1 MEELNNSK
9 PNNSHKGLIIALSA
23 VSGVLLLAFIVL
35 GTIMFFEMKDLRTE
49 NRNLAEYI
57 ADNFELDTKRIIVD
71 SKETNPSVDELSQL
85 PEGPKLVK
93 KTDNGEELVFLF
105 RNDYDNVLMWDQWLF
120 VAGNN
125 YGKKGDVAK
134 VKAYNIETGENKII
148 FDLDE
153 TEDFKG
159 QVAQYVNNMDVL
171 DGKLFIS
178 LGGYMMEGG
187 VFYMDLTDELDGEM
201 NFIGKAPNASISKT
215 DMGYIVT
222 GGEGDACW
230 SKLEIYTVAKDLSS
244 LGKVLEIEDMC
255 GDGQQLIHRD
265 GQKFIVGELKKET
278 EDAQYGIFTQVAVQE
293 LFESHGAGFLLN
305 EDQMPEGIR
314 QIKGFEDRM
323 FLVGDWL
330 YEYTYATEKLE
341 KIVELTEET
350 AFEPWEKWGLYSFD
364 ENKDTLCF
372 NENYQLDLS
381 TKLVT
386 KMADKCYPLTPDAS
400 PETIEEKIKALD
412 LPEQYYYKN

>member
-1 MEELNNSK
+1 MDELQNNNCSG
-9 PNNSHKGLIIALSA
+9 NHKGLIITLSS
-23 VSGVLLLAFIVL
+23 VCGILLLAFIVF
-35 GTIMFFEMKDLRTE
+35 GVVVFFEMNNLKE
-49 NRNLAEYI
+49 KNRFLSEYI
-57 ADNFELDTKRIIVD
+57 VDNSILDSEKIIVD
-71 SKETNPSVDELSQL
+71 TKPTNPSVDELSQL

-93 KTDNGEELVFLF
+93 KTDDGEELVFLF

-148 FDLDE
+148 FDLNE

-159 QVAQYVNNMDVL
+159 QVAQYVNNMDVI

-178 LGGYMMEGG
+178 LGGYLMDGG
-187 VFYMDLTDELDGEM
+187 VFYMDLTDEMDDEI
-201 NFIGKAPNASISKT
+201 NFIGKVPNPAIHKV
-215 DMGYIVT
+215 DQGYFVI

-230 SKLEIYTVAKDLSS
+230 SKMEIYTVAKDLSS

-255 GDGQQLIHRD
+255 GDGQQLIYRD
-265 GQKFIVGELKKET
+265 GQRFIVGALEKEA
-278 EDAQYGIFTQVAVQE
+278 EEAQYGVFTQVGVQE
-293 LFESHGAGFLLN
+293 LFESHGAGSLLN
-305 EDQMPEGIR
+305 EDQMPAGIG

-330 YEYTYATEKLE
+330 YEYTYATDKLE
-341 KIVELTEET
+341 KIVEMTEET
-350 AFEPWEKWGLYSFD
+350 EFKPWEKWGLYSFD
-364 ENKDTLCF
+364 KKKNTLCF
-372 NENYQLDLS
+372 NENYQLNLA

-386 KMADKCYPLTPDAS
+386 KMADKCYPLTLDAS
-400 PETIEEKIKALD
+400 PPKIEEKIEALD
-412 LPEQYYYKN
+412 LPEQYYYKK